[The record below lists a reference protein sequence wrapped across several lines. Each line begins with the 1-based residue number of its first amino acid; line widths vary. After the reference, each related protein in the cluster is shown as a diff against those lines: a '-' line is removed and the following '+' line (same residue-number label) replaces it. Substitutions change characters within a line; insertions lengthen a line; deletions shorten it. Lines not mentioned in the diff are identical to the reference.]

1 MALVCFICPT
11 MMMIIHWWFPPPP
24 RPPPPPPI
32 HPAIVS
38 KFSDQFAAAPV
49 LKPSVVVFPKLFR
62 SSLLPS
68 FLIRTAHVAW
78 LPAVATLQPLPLLL
92 LLATVAC
99 CCWVLFLFLFVCL
112 LVRFVGIVYICFERR
127 RRVARKKERK
137 KERRESCLLCC
148 CGGCLLASFP
158 GFRCLCSS
166 AMI

>member
-1 MALVCFICPT
+1 
-11 MMMIIHWWFPPPP
+11 
-24 RPPPPPPI
+24 
-32 HPAIVS
+32 VS

-49 LKPSVVVFPKLFR
+49 LKPSVVVVVVVPKLFR

-68 FLIRTAHVAW
+68 FLIRTAHVVAW

-92 LLATVAC
+92 LLATVACC

-137 KERRESCLLCC
+137 KEERVAYSVVVVVAC
-148 CGGCLLASFP
+148 
-158 GFRCLCSS
+158 
-166 AMI
+166 